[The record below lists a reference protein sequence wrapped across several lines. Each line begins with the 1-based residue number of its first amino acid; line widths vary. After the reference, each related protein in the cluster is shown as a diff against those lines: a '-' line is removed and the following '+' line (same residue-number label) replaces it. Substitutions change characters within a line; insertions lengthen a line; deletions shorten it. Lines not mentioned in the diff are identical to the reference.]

1 MLYYKFEAYWTYS
14 WYDVILIKSLYRHKF
29 VIPKVLCIKHFLIVK
44 EAFEWLNYKSEYNWI
59 FHLFYSF
66 KLSQLA
72 GHKTLLLSTL
82 IWQNWSQKS
91 PSPKIQL
98 LLFLYVPSEP
108 SAENTNF
115 VLPRGNRYF
124 IIVYTNKYLET
135 IKMYHYRWT
144 C

>member
-1 MLYYKFEAYWTYS
+1 MLYSKFEAYWTYS
-14 WYDVILIKSLYRHKF
+14 WYDVKSLYRHKF
-29 VIPKVLCIKHFLIVK
+29 VIPKVLCIKYFLIVK

-91 PSPKIQL
+91 PSPKIQM
-98 LLFLYVPSEP
+98 LLFLY
-108 SAENTNF
+108 
-115 VLPRGNRYF
+115 
-124 IIVYTNKYLET
+124 
-135 IKMYHYRWT
+135 T
-144 C
+144 CLQNQVQKTPILFCPEEIDISLLCTQINI

>member
-1 MLYYKFEAYWTYS
+1 MLYSKFEAYWTYS
-14 WYDVILIKSLYRHKF
+14 GYDVLIKSLYRHKF
-29 VIPKVLCIKHFLIVK
+29 VIPKVICIKHFLIVK

-98 LLFLYVPSEP
+98 LLFLY
-108 SAENTNF
+108 
-115 VLPRGNRYF
+115 
-124 IIVYTNKYLET
+124 
-135 IKMYHYRWT
+135 T
-144 C
+144 CLQNQVQKTPILFCPEEIDISLLCTQINI